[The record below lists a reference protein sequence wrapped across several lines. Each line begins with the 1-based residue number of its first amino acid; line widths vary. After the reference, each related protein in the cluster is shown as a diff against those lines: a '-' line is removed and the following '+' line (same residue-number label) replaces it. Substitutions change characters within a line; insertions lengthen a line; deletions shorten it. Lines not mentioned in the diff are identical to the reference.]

1 MSIGLTLGP
10 LSIDAVSMRLQTL
23 HSWDLTPTEAIALQ
37 TQLAPRVIRTGDPG
51 NVRLVAAADIAFVE
65 RPRGWQRG
73 LARAA
78 VVLMSYPGLALVEQH
93 VTEVPV
99 AFPYVP
105 GLLSFREIPALALAF
120 QRLAAVPDL
129 VLIDGQGVAH
139 PRRFGLAAHLGL
151 LAGIP
156 TIGCAKSRLCGE
168 AADPGP
174 KRGSVTD
181 LVDNGERIG
190 LVVRT
195 KDRVKPLYVSVGHL
209 INLECA
215 AEWVLRLAATHRLPE
230 PIQLADRLSK
240 GLSIAGRASP
250 LV

>member
-1 MSIGLTLGP
+1 
-10 LSIDAVSMRLQTL
+10 MRLQTL
-23 HSWDLTPTEAIALQ
+23 HSWDLTPAQAIALQ
-37 TQLAPRVIRTGDPG
+37 KELAPRIVGAGDPG
-51 NVRLVAAADIAFVE
+51 HVSLVAAADIAFVE
-65 RPRGWQRG
+65 RTRGWQGG

-93 VTEVPV
+93 VIEVPV

-105 GLLSFREIPALALAF
+105 GLLSFREIPALAFAF
-120 QRLAAVPDL
+120 ERLAAVPDL
-129 VLIDGQGVAH
+129 VLVDGQGVAH

-168 AADPGP
+168 AVDPGP

-181 LVDNGERIG
+181 LVDNGERVG

-209 INLECA
+209 ISLEYA
-215 AEWVLRLAATHRLPE
+215 AEWVLRLAPTHRLPE
-230 PIQLADRLSK
+230 PIRLADRLSK
-240 GLSIAGRASP
+240 GLPIADSASP

>member
-1 MSIGLTLGP
+1 
-10 LSIDAVSMRLQTL
+10 MRLQTL
-23 HSWDLTPTEAIALQ
+23 HSWDLTPAEAIAVQ
-37 TQLAPRVIRTGDPG
+37 KELASRVIRTGDPG
-51 NVRLVAAADIAFVE
+51 DVRLVAAADIAFPE
-65 RPRGWQRG
+65 RTRGWQGG

-78 VVLMSYPGLALVEQH
+78 VVLMSYPELAIVEQH
-93 VTEVPV
+93 VIEAPV

-120 QRLAAVPDL
+120 ERLSSTPDL
-129 VLIDGQGVAH
+129 LLVDGQGVAH

-174 KRGSVTD
+174 ERGSVSD
-181 LVDNGERIG
+181 LIDGGERIG

-209 INLECA
+209 ISLECA
-215 AEWVLRLAATHRLPE
+215 AEWVLRLAPTHRLPE
-230 PIQLADRLSK
+230 PIRLADRLSK
-240 GLSIAGRASP
+240 GLPIAGSASP